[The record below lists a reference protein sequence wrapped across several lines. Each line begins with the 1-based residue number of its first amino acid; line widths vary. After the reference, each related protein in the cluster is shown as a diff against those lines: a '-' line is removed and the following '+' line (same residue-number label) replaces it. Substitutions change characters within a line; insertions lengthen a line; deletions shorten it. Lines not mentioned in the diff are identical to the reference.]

1 MLPNTGTILPGR
13 GATITEQD
21 YASLIRQALR
31 DELGGS
37 RAAAKSI
44 MRWTGASN
52 RTARNW
58 LNGAASPSGYHLV
71 CLARESNA
79 VLAAMLSLSGRPE
92 LALSADIHA
101 VEVALARAAR
111 AIAILRRQRIHRP
124 VG

>member
-1 MLPNTGTILPGR
+1 MLPKTGTLFPAR
-13 GATITEQD
+13 RATITEQE
-21 YASLIRQALR
+21 YAFQIRQALR

-92 LALSADIHA
+92 LALSTDVHA
-101 VEVALARAAR
+101 VEVALATATR
-111 AIAILRRQRIHRP
+111 AIATLRVACP
-124 VG
+124 AA

>member
-21 YASLIRQALR
+21 YACLIRQALR

>member
-1 MLPNTGTILPGR
+1 MLPKTGTLFPGR
-13 GATITEQD
+13 GATITEQE
-21 YASLIRQALR
+21 YASRIREALR

-58 LNGAASPSGYHLV
+58 LNGAASPSGFHLV

-79 VLAAMLSLSGRPE
+79 VLAALLSLSGRAE

-111 AIAILRRQRIHRP
+111 AIAVLRHERVSRS
-124 VG
+124 VD